1 MNSGLNC
8 NTCKKEI
15 QVIGQVRVN
24 SAVCIT
30 CYAKELEK
38 RIIELENAQ
47 QPIKENDE

>member
-8 NTCKKEI
+8 NSCKEQIKI
-15 QVIGQVRVN
+15 IGQVRVS

-30 CYAKELEK
+30 CYAKELEL

-47 QPIKENDE
+47 QSIKEN